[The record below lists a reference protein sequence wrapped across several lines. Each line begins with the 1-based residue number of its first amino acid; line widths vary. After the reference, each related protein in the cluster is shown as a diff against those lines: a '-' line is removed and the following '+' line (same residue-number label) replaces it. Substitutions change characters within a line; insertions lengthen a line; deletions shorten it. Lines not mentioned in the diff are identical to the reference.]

1 MRAVDKEEEILVALL
16 GLAGKERMLEYECID
31 LLPDLEEDVLFV
43 DVLIPD
49 SEESYA
55 SGMEDWWPGFV
66 SDMFL

>member
-1 MRAVDKEEEILVALL
+1 
-16 GLAGKERMLEYECID
+16 MLEYECID

-43 DVLIPD
+43 DVLVSDP
-49 SEESYA
+49 EESYV